1 MMAWRRPCAGTVVGG
16 SQAQHQLSATASA
29 FARWCHDYRFHSGA
43 ILRFKESFRT
53 TKGNPTMAYYL
64 IQAAYTSEAAAKLV
78 RRPQDRL
85 GSLRPMFKK
94 MGGSLEGA
102 WFAFGDYDVVLIAE
116 MPNNVSSAAIAL

>member
-1 MMAWRRPCAGTVVGG
+1 
-16 SQAQHQLSATASA
+16 
-29 FARWCHDYRFHSGA
+29 
-43 ILRFKESFRT
+43 
-53 TKGNPTMAYYL
+53 MAYYL
-64 IQAAYTSEAAAKLV
+64 IQAAYTAEAAAKLV

-116 MPNNVSSAAIAL
+116 MPNNVSSAAIALAVAAAGAVRTLKTTPLLTAKEGVAAMRKAAAAGYKPPKG